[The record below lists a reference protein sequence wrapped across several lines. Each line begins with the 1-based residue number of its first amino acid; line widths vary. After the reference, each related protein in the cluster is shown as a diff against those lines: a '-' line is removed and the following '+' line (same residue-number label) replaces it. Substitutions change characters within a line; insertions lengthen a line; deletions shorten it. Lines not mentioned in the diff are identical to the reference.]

1 LTPFSSKILENK
13 NIGEKE
19 LHQGLG
25 HFCLERYTLKDFHP
39 KEFSQARKFNIK
51 KNVLKFSCIDVC
63 NPLPMKSLNNYWYFL
78 AFIYDFL
85 KINLGLCQ

>member
-1 LTPFSSKILENK
+1 LENK

-51 KNVLKFSCIDVC
+51 KNVFE
-63 NPLPMKSLNNYWYFL
+63 
-78 AFIYDFL
+78 IYL
-85 KINLGLCQ
+85 HRCLQSIANEIAQ